1 MNFIEVNGGN
11 KTQREICEN
20 VVHHMISKLLPRFR
34 TLDITVNLLNI
45 KSEDYWFLHDARK
58 KPI

>member
-20 VVHHMISKLLPRFR
+20 VVHHMISK
-34 TLDITVNLLNI
+34 IT
-45 KSEDYWFLHDARK
+45 S
-58 KPI
+58 